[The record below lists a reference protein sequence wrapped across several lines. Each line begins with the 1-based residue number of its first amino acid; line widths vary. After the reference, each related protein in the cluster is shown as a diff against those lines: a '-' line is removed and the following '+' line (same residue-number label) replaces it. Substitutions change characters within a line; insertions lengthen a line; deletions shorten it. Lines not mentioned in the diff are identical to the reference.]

1 MFSYLA
7 SASPLHRLNPAAK
20 LGALAAVAAG
30 ATLSFDPFIPAAL
43 ALGLWLASWLLGR
56 VPLRRLLRWTLP
68 LLLLPLPLAAFTAL
82 YADLSDV
89 ADPQILWRWGPW
101 TLAWEGLRT
110 GIGLGLRVTCFLAT
124 SLLFLTTTDPADF
137 AISLIQNLKVPYRFG
152 YGVLIS
158 YRFLPLLRSEF
169 ETIRLAHRV
178 RGAGRRAGLLG
189 GLEQM
194 RRFAIPLLAAAL
206 RKSERAALAMDAK
219 AFGSGQGR
227 TYYRQMRVGGAD
239 LVFLLGALGYTAA
252 VYWLA
257 LRAGLADLQ
266 WIPDV

>member
-7 SASPLHRLNPAAK
+7 GASPLHRLNPAAK

-56 VPLRRLLRWTLP
+56 VPLRRMLRWTLP
-68 LLLLPLPLAAFTAL
+68 LPLAVFTAL

-89 ADPQILWRWGPW
+89 ANPQILWQWGPW
-101 TLAWEGLRT
+101 TLAREGVRT

-124 SLLFLTTTDPADF
+124 SLLFLTTTDPSDF
-137 AISLIQNLKVPYRFG
+137 AISLIQNLKIPYRFG

-169 ETIRLAHRV
+169 ETIRMAHKV

-189 GLEQM
+189 GLDQL

-219 AFGSGQGR
+219 AFGSGPQR
-227 TYYRQMRVGGAD
+227 TYFRQTRVGRAD
-239 LVFLLGALGYTAA
+239 LIFLLGALGYTTA

-266 WIPDV
+266 WIPDL